1 MTTNTSDQNSVNT
14 ETASP
19 ELKIFAFD
27 SSAVRVLMHG
37 NEPWFIAKDICN
49 ILEIENPTQA
59 IARLDEDE
67 KGSLC
72 LTEGTSPKGGN
83 PNHTIV
89 SESGLY
95 CLVLRCRKAVKPGT
109 IAHSF
114 RKWVTSEVLPQIR
127 QTGHYRHTP
136 QPAAVSIPEQYVTL
150 THFDASIAIIDQNTK
165 ALQAC
170 ALGLTNAL
178 QRITALETRQAK
190 LENALRQ
197 IQTSVTQALS
207 LFHPSTP
214 SLRN

>member
-1 MTTNTSDQNSVNT
+1 MTTTNLPDLTPVIA
-14 ETASP
+14 ETP
-19 ELKIFAFD
+19 LKIFAFD
-27 SSAVRVLMHG
+27 SSAVRVLMLN
-37 NEPWFIAKDICN
+37 NEPWFVAKDICN

-59 IARLDEDE
+59 LARLDEDE
-67 KGSLC
+67 RAMFNIGRQG
-72 LTEGTSPKGGN
+72 EAN
-83 PNHTIV
+83 IV

-190 LENALRQ
+190 LETALRQ

-207 LFHPSTP
+207 LFHTTHTP

>member
-1 MTTNTSDQNSVNT
+1 MTTDPLPVNT
-14 ETASP
+14 EPLT
-19 ELKIFAFD
+19 IFAFD
-27 SSAVRVLMHG
+27 SAAVRTTTRQDQ
-37 NEPWFIAKDICN
+37 PWFVAKDICA
-49 ILEIENPTQA
+49 ILEIENTSHA
-59 IARLDEDE
+59 VSKLDEDE
-67 KGSLC
+67 KGIIISETL
-72 LTEGTSPKGGN
+72 GGN
-83 PNHTIV
+83 QETLIV

-95 CLVLRCRKAVKPGT
+95 HLVFKSRKKEAK
-109 IAHSF
+109 AF

-207 LFHPSTP
+207 LFHTTHTP